1 MRFRAKIVILG
12 LLVLAGVGAALFVAY
27 ARSAKQEHIDNYT
40 ARARS
45 VILTAEAVRELEGQK
60 WASGIFNAAQMRT
73 WADEGARDKLLAAV
87 PVVSAWRAAMAKAE
101 SGGYTVKVPKF
112 EPRNP
117 ANQPDAIE
125 ARVLK
130 LFESTAAEEHVEID
144 SEKNQI
150 RYFRPIRLTQE
161 CLLCHGDPKTSA
173 TLWGNTRGV
182 DPTGGP
188 MENWKVGEVHG
199 AFEIVQ
205 SLDEADAATAAS
217 VRQGGLLMAGL
228 MVVGGLVFFFGVPAI
243 IARDVV
249 KPIAA
254 IVTSLTNGMNEVSA
268 VSHQM
273 ASTSQSL
280 ARGAT
285 DQAAAL
291 EETAASM
298 EEMSSMTRRNAD
310 TSQRVTALMTEVA
323 GHVDRSNQALTEM
336 QATMHGI
343 QQSSGRI
350 SHIIKTID
358 EIAFQTNILA
368 LNAAVEAARAGDA
381 GMGFAVVAD
390 EVRTLAQRS
399 ASAANDT
406 TGLIEDATRNAA
418 DGMARLQNVA
428 AVFTDITRSVGQVS
442 TLVTEVSEASQQQS
456 DGISQVSKAL
466 AQMEQSTQATA
477 ANAEEGAAASEE
489 LSAQAACSQALV
501 NDLHRLV
508 QPERAASDTTGRS
521 ASPPLARSDAPRKLA
536 A

>member
-1 MRFRAKIVILG
+1 
-12 LLVLAGVGAALFVAY
+12 
-27 ARSAKQEHIDNYT
+27 
-40 ARARS
+40 
-45 VILTAEAVRELEGQK
+45 
-60 WASGIFNAAQMRT
+60 
-73 WADEGARDKLLAAV
+73 
-87 PVVSAWRAAMAKAE
+87 
-101 SGGYTVKVPKF
+101 
-112 EPRNP
+112 
-117 ANQPDAIE
+117 
-125 ARVLK
+125 
-130 LFESTAAEEHVEID
+130 
-144 SEKNQI
+144 
-150 RYFRPIRLTQE
+150 
-161 CLLCHGDPKTSA
+161 
-173 TLWGNTRGV
+173 
-182 DPTGGP
+182 

-217 VRQGGLLMAGL
+217 VRKGGLLMAGL

-350 SHIIKTID
+350 SNIIKTID

-399 ASAANDT
+399 ASAASDT

-442 TLVTEVSEASQQQS
+442 TLVTEVSEASQQQA

-489 LSAQAACSQALV
+489 LSSQANVLRNLV
-501 NDLHRLV
+501 GQFKLGNDTS
-508 QPERAASDTTGRS
+508 EE
-521 ASPPLARSDAPRKLA
+521 
-536 A
+536 